1 MSMPQSWAN
10 YGIDLHLDL
19 AGTRVRA
26 GLEAG
31 LRNAV
36 RSGRLAP
43 GTRLPSSRDL
53 AADLRVARNT
63 VADAYGQLVAE
74 GWLTAM
80 TGAGTWVAERQVAAP
95 RPISPKGALAGELR
109 YDLRAGAPASSAFD
123 RRQWISAARAALS
136 AAPEEVFGYPDPRG
150 LPELRSALAGYL
162 ARARGVITSADNVI
176 ICAGFA
182 HGLALISQVLAERG
196 AKTVA
201 IEGYGHQSHRS
212 LIAAHGLA
220 LAPLPVDPSGARP
233 AEPALHGA
241 GAALLTPAHQFPL
254 GTTLAPRRRTAFV
267 DWAVRSGGL
276 IIEDDYDGEFR
287 YDRQPVGALQAL
299 APEHVV
305 YAGTASKS
313 LAPGL
318 RLGWLALPA
327 DLTEA
332 VIAAKERSGTHN
344 SVLDQLTL
352 ARLITSGGYDRQ
364 IRQARLSYRRRRDRL
379 IAALDRYAPAVRL
392 TGIAAGLHA
401 VAELASGDEGDV
413 VARAAKHGVAVEGL
427 NHYAAI
433 EDDTRPALV
442 IGYGR
447 PAEHAF
453 STAVSR
459 LCAALAGTA
468 AR

>member
-1 MSMPQSWAN
+1 MPQSWAN
-10 YGIDLHLDL
+10 SGTDLHLDL

-31 LRNAV
+31 LRDAV

-53 AADLRVARNT
+53 AVDLRIARNT

-74 GWLTAM
+74 GWLTAK

-95 RPISPKGALAGELR
+95 RPVSPRGPLAGVPR
-109 YDLRAGAPASSAFD
+109 YDLRAGAPANSAFD
-123 RRQWISAARAALS
+123 RRQWLAAARSALN
-136 AAPEEVFGYPDPRG
+136 AAPDDVLGYPDPRG
-150 LPELRSALAGYL
+150 LPELRTALTGYL
-162 ARARGVITSADNVI
+162 ARARGVITSPDNVI
-176 ICAGFA
+176 ICAGFT
-182 HGLALISQVLAERG
+182 HGLALICRVLAERG
-196 AKTVA
+196 AKAVA
-201 IEGYGHQSHRS
+201 VEECGHQVHRS
-212 LIAAHGLA
+212 VISAQGLA
-220 LAPLPVDPSGARP
+220 AVPLPVDTSGAVP
-233 AEPALHGA
+233 AAPVLDRA

-254 GTTLAPRRRTAFV
+254 GLTLAPRRRTAFV
-267 DWAVRSGGL
+267 DWAARSGGL
-276 IIEDDYDGEFR
+276 VIEDDYDGEFR

-299 APEHVV
+299 APERVV

-318 RLGWLALPA
+318 RLGWLAAPA
-327 DLTEA
+327 DLIDA
-332 VIAAKERSGTHN
+332 VVAAKESGGAHN

-364 IRQARLSYRRRRDRL
+364 IRQARISYRRRRDRL
-379 IAALDRYAPAVRL
+379 IAALNRHAPDVRI

-401 VAELASGDEGDV
+401 VAELPPSYDEAEVIAS
-413 VARAAKHGVAVEGL
+413 AASHGVSIDGL
-427 NHYAAI
+427 SHYAAA
-433 EDDTRPALV
+433 EREAGPALV

-459 LCAALAGTA
+459 LCAALAES
-468 AR
+468 RKH